1 MYVCLKQAH
10 KHFLFAHTELSLK
23 ALFNELRPVRASW
36 YNIGLQLNVLYTT
49 LDRFREL
56 YSDPSDL
63 LREMLKFW
71 LKTAVD
77 PPPTWETVV
86 TALRSPSVNEKS
98 VAAQLEAEYCL
109 PVQHVM
115 GEFNSIQ
122 ECITLEPLYN
132 RHHWEPTF
140 CPLQ

>member
-1 MYVCLKQAH
+1 MSESSSQT
-10 KHFLFAHTELSLK
+10 FLFAYTELSLK
-23 ALFNELRPVRASW
+23 ALLNELHPVRANW
-36 YNIGLQLNVLYTT
+36 YNIGLQLNVPYTT
-49 LDRFREL
+49 LDSFRQL